1 MPDADEALLLR
12 RFEELAARAYATGR
26 CTYTDFLGLSE
37 TDVLRRAEREVSYAG
52 LALFGGADGCERVMA
67 RFGEAEGTADFPI
80 VCVQI
85 APTAP
90 KFAEALGHRDVLGAL
105 MNLGI
110 ERDTLGDI
118 YLRDNVAFVFCR
130 PTVLPLLE
138 QELTRVR
145 HTAEKISVVA
155 ALPDGVAGRTE
166 QATVQVASERA
177 DVLVAAVWRLS
188 REESLE
194 LFRRGR
200 VFVNGR
206 LTENNSATLPT
217 GAVVSVRGYGRFAY
231 GGVASTSRK
240 GKLNVTVY
248 RYV

>member
-1 MPDADEALLLR
+1 MADTDEALLRR

-26 CTYTDFLGLSE
+26 CTYTDFLGLSAL
-37 TDVLRRAEREVSYAG
+37 DVLRCAEHEVAYAG
-52 LALFGGADGCERVMA
+52 LTLFGGSDGCERLVA
-67 RFGEAEGTADFPI
+67 RFGETEGTDGFPI
-80 VCVQI
+80 VCVRI

-90 KFAEALGHRDVLGAL
+90 KFAEDLSHRDVLGAL

-118 YLRDNVAFVFCR
+118 CLRDNVAYVFCL
-130 PTVLPLLE
+130 PTVLPLVL
-138 QELTRVR
+138 QELTRIR
-145 HTAEKISVVA
+145 HTAVTCAVID
-155 ALPDGVAGRTE
+155 ALPDGVVGRTE
-166 QATVQVASERA
+166 ETTVQVASERA

-206 LTENNSATLPT
+206 MTENNSATLSV
-217 GAVVSVRGYGRFAY
+217 GAVVSVRGYGRFRY
-231 GGVASTSRK
+231 GGVISTSRK
-240 GKLNVTVY
+240 GKLNVTVH

>member
-1 MPDADEALLLR
+1 MPNADELLLVR
-12 RFEELAARAYATGR
+12 RFEELAARAYAAGR

-37 TDVLRRAEREVSYAG
+37 TDVLRRAEREVNYAG
-52 LALFGGADGCERVMA
+52 LTLFGGADGCERVIA
-67 RFGEAEGTADFPI
+67 RFGESEGVEDYPI

-85 APTAP
+85 APAAP
-90 KFAEALGHRDVLGAL
+90 KFAEELSHRDVLGAL

-118 YLRDNVAFVFCR
+118 YLRDNVAYVFCL
-130 PTVLPLLE
+130 PAVLPLIT

-145 HTAEKISVVA
+145 RTAVKA
-155 ALPDGVAGRTE
+155 AVIDRLPDGVVGRTE
-166 QATVQVASERA
+166 ETAVQVASERA

-206 LTENNSATLPT
+206 LTENNSATLPE
-217 GAVVSVRGYGRFAY
+217 GAVVSVRGCGRFRY
-231 GGVASTSRK
+231 GGVLSTSRK

>member
-1 MPDADEALLLR
+1 MADTEEALLRR

-37 TDVLRRAEREVSYAG
+37 TDVLRRAEHDVAYAG
-52 LALFGGADGCERVMA
+52 LTVFGGADGCERVIA
-67 RFGEAEGTADFPI
+67 RFGEGDGTDDFPI
-80 VCVQI
+80 ACVRVTP
-85 APTAP
+85 AAP
-90 KFAEALGHRDVLGAL
+90 KFADALTHRDVLGAL

-118 YLRDNVAFVFCR
+118 FLQDNTAYLFCL
-130 PTVLPLLE
+130 PTVLPLVL
-138 QELTRVR
+138 QELTRIR
-145 HTAEKISVVA
+145 RTAVECTVIG

-166 QATVQVASERA
+166 ETAVQVASERA

-188 REESLE
+188 REKSLE
-194 LFRRGR
+194 LFSHGR

-206 LTENNSATLPT
+206 LTENNSGTLPA
-217 GAVVSVRGYGRFAY
+217 GAVVSVRGYGRFRY
-231 GGVASTSRK
+231 GGVTSTSRK